1 MFQKFNSI
9 ITIFLII
16 FIINISLGNQLF
28 AAGQQEPLFS
38 LPEVVVIASKYP
50 QELLESVASVKIISK
65 EEILSSQSQNLAG
78 IISNIAGI
86 EVTDY
91 GSPGDIKS
99 LSIRGSSPEQVLV
112 MIDGQVVNDQQTGKI
127 DLGIIPTSIIEKIEI
142 YRGPASAL
150 YGANALGGVINIVTK
165 KGNGEK
171 NLATGLYCGSNQTQK
186 YQISYQ
192 NRGAEWNYFFT
203 GEYYQ
208 TQGERE
214 NSQLDRIS
222 LFGKISKELDQYTNL
237 DLTIRYIDYQR
248 GIPGPAYYPSPLAQ
262 QEDRNFNLNLQW
274 QKKEEDKDINV
285 IAWYDFKTLSYDDPD
300 EWEYSGASLNKNHT
314 LGISFDCTNYDFN
327 WSNLGEQDG
336 TNILTWGG
344 ELK

>member
-1 MFQKFNSI
+1 
-9 ITIFLII
+9 
-16 FIINISLGNQLF
+16 
-28 AAGQQEPLFS
+28 
-38 LPEVVVIASKYP
+38 
-50 QELLESVASVKIISK
+50 
-65 EEILSSQSQNLAG
+65 
-78 IISNIAGI
+78 
-86 EVTDY
+86 
-91 GSPGDIKS
+91 
-99 LSIRGSSPEQVLV
+99 

-344 ELK
+344 ELKNDRVNSSEIGEQQAFNGAVFLQNVWQPMELENLNISLGMRYDYHQIFGGKFSPRIGLSYGLQKDLSFHASVAHAYRTPTFNDLYWPEDDYVGGNPNLVPETAWNY